1 VSAVNPAIIRT
12 TVELVATV
20 ALAFW
25 IAGAWWVYR
34 DARRRL
40 DDWVLVAV
48 ATVAA
53 TLFGVVGV
61 IVYQLV
67 RPIDTLA
74 DRRER
79 ESLERILALGPAAC
93 PACGS
98 DVQGAF
104 RACPH
109 CAATLKTAC
118 PECDRLVGLDWRFCP
133 GCAVPLAPLS
143 HAPRVDPA
151 PASPV
156 ARRGTGRPRVYGANP
171 WRRLARLSSW

>member
-1 VSAVNPAIIRT
+1 VSSPSTALIKT
-12 TVELVATV
+12 TVELIVTV
-20 ALAFW
+20 GLAFW
-25 IAGAWWVYR
+25 IAGVWWVYR

-48 ATVAA
+48 ATAAA

-67 RPIDTLA
+67 RPIDTRA

-93 PACGS
+93 PACGG
-98 DVQGAF
+98 DVDAHF

-109 CAATLKTAC
+109 CAATLKTDC
-118 PECDRLVGLDWRFCP
+118 PECERLVGLDWRFCP
-133 GCAVPLAPLS
+133 GCAVPLAPVIR
-143 HAPRVDPA
+143 APRVDPA
-151 PASPV
+151 PASAV
-156 ARRGTGRPRVYGANP
+156 ARRGTGRPRVYHANP
-171 WRRLARLSSW
+171 LRRLARLTS